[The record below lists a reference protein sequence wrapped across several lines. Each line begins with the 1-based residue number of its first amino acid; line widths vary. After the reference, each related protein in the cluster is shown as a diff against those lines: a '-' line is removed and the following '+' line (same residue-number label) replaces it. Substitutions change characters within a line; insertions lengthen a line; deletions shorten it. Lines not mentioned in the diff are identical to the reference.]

1 MSSRRFSSRK
11 PTNFLVTLVVAVL
24 ILIWG
29 LGREILFPSQ
39 KSSRTKNKTSHSQ
52 KQVDS
57 SSNTNSQS
65 HEKADVVRVVD
76 GDTVVILLNGQEEK
90 VRLIGVDTPE
100 SKNNEKARRDSSK
113 TGESVSE
120 IVNLGKEAAQYTKSI
135 LPKGTKVTVETDVQP
150 RDRYGRLLAYLYLEN
165 GEMVNSLIIQNGYA
179 QVMTIPPNVKYED
192 LFRKL
197 MKEARENNRGLWKE

>member
-11 PTNFLVTLVVAVL
+11 PTNFLVTLIVAVL

-120 IVNLGKEAAQYTKSI
+120 IVKLGKEAAQYTKSI

>member
-39 KSSRTKNKTSHSQ
+39 KSSRTKNNTSHSQ

-120 IVNLGKEAAQYTKSI
+120 IVKLGKEAAQYTKSI

>member
-1 MSSRRFSSRK
+1 MSSRRFSSKK
-11 PTNFLVTLVVAVL
+11 PTNFLVTLIVAVL

-57 SSNTNSQS
+57 SSSTNSQS

-113 TGESVSE
+113 TGESISE
-120 IVNLGKEAAQYTKSI
+120 IVKLGKEAAQYTKSI

>member
-29 LGREILFPSQ
+29 LGREILFPPQ

-120 IVNLGKEAAQYTKSI
+120 IVKLGKEAAQYTKSI

>member
-1 MSSRRFSSRK
+1 MSPRRFSSRK

-120 IVNLGKEAAQYTKSI
+120 IVKLGKEAAQYTKSI

-179 QVMTIPPNVKYED
+179 QIMTIPPNVKYED

>member
-29 LGREILFPSQ
+29 LGREILFPFQ

-57 SSNTNSQS
+57 SSNPNSQS

-120 IVNLGKEAAQYTKSI
+120 IVKLGKEAAQYTKSI

>member
-120 IVNLGKEAAQYTKSI
+120 IVKLGKEAAQYTKSI